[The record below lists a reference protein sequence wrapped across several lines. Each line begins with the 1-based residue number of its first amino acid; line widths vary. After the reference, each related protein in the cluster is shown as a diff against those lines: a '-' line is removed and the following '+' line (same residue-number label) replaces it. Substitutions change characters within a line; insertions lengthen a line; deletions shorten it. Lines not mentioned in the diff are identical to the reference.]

1 MWYGWVPVQTNCHR
15 GIDQHPA
22 EEPGLGVRSIRKTTQ
37 IKEIKNMDK
46 TKRIVILFITI
57 SFVFIGSFS
66 IYNGVTGNYKTNQ
79 VAQVDTTKNK
89 KEKNTKETKKEEK
102 QETTDQ
108 TQETSESTQNDSQSS
123 TQSTDETKTN
133 DENKSNSKSSST
145 TQSNSKSSSAGH
157 SQSSTNRSQ
166 SNSGQTSNNQSNNSS
181 TNSSSNQQ
189 PTNEKITI
197 NIQVIGMG
205 NTMMAGTLNVDK
217 NSNALSVLKIIAAK
231 NGKEVEGSDYYVS
244 GIGGLKEK
252 QHGPMS
258 GWMYSVNG
266 VAPNKAAIKYDLK
279 DGDKVVWYYVNYE

>member
-1 MWYGWVPVQTNCHR
+1 M
-15 GIDQHPA
+15 
-22 EEPGLGVRSIRKTTQ
+22 
-37 IKEIKNMDK
+37 KEFINKIKNMDK

-145 TQSNSKSSSAGH
+145 TQSNSKSSSGSVNH
-157 SQSSTNRSQ
+157 SQSSKTQ
-166 SNSGQTSNNQSNNSS
+166 TPSNSGQTNNNQSNNS
-181 TNSSSNQQ
+181 TNNSSSTQQ
-189 PTNEKITI
+189 PNNDKITI

-217 NSNALSVLKIIAAK
+217 NSNVLSVLKVIAAK

-266 VAPNKAAIKYDLK
+266 VAPNMAAIKYNLK

>member
-1 MWYGWVPVQTNCHR
+1 M
-15 GIDQHPA
+15 
-22 EEPGLGVRSIRKTTQ
+22 
-37 IKEIKNMDK
+37 KEFINKIKNMDK

-79 VAQVDTTKNK
+79 VSQVDTTKNK

-108 TQETSESTQNDSQSS
+108 TQETEPTQSDSQSS

-157 SQSSTNRSQ
+157 SQSSTNQSQ

-181 TNSSSNQQ
+181 NNSSSSQQ
-189 PTNEKITI
+189 PTNVKITV
-197 NIQVIGMG
+197 NMQVIGMG
-205 NTMMAGTLNVDK
+205 NTMMSGTLSVDK
-217 NSNALSVLKIIAAK
+217 GTSVYTVLTQLASQNGLSVSGTKI
-231 NGKEVEGSDYYVS
+231 YVK

>member
-1 MWYGWVPVQTNCHR
+1 M
-15 GIDQHPA
+15 
-22 EEPGLGVRSIRKTTQ
+22 
-37 IKEIKNMDK
+37 KEFINKIKNMDK

-89 KEKNTKETKKEEK
+89 KEKNTNETKKEEK

-157 SQSSTNRSQ
+157 SQSSTNQSQ

-181 TNSSSNQQ
+181 NNSSSSQQ
-189 PTNEKITI
+189 PTNGKITV
-197 NIQVIGMG
+197 NMQVIGMG
-205 NTMMAGTLNVDK
+205 NTMMSGILTVDK
-217 NSNALSVLKIIAAK
+217 GASVYTVLTQLASQNGLSVSGTKI
-231 NGKEVEGSDYYVS
+231 YVK
-244 GIGGLKEK
+244 GIGDLFEK
-252 QHGPMS
+252 QHGSLS

-266 VAPNKAAIKYDLK
+266 VYPNKSCGYYYLDNN
-279 DGDKVVWYYVNYE
+279 DSVVWRYVNYE